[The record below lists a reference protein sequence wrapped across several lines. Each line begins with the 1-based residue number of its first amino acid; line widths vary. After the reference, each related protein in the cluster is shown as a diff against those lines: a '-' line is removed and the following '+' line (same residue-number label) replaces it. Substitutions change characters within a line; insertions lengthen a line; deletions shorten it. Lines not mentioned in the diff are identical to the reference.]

1 MGGESKVNRTLDSTR
16 YDAMVQMHR
25 RLMVEGGCRQEAV
38 AKWPAGN
45 DEVHRDFCCAIRLD
59 VPILPLTH
67 RCRHTMCAPC
77 NTRILTSASSVHVC
91 PLCRA
96 PIDDTEPS
104 VQLRDIVERRYPL
117 HVAHRLSTC
126 LAERQPADEA
136 LRLTCTATSTG
147 ASNARR
153 RDVFSMHAYTHV
165 APDRRCLSHGTGCR
179 ARVGHRVRRRDDARR
194 TVPRSHVRS

>member
-1 MGGESKVNRTLDSTR
+1 MRASKAAVYEAVESIAGLTTVLKEQLDSANLRLRHLEEVSNSVKKANRTLAM
-16 YDAMVQMHR
+16 DAMVQMHR
-25 RLMVEGGCRQEAV
+25 RLIVEGRCRQEAV

-45 DEVHRDFCCAIRLD
+45 DEVDRDFCCAICLD
-59 VPILPLTH
+59 VLILPVTH
-67 RCRHTMCAPC
+67 RCGHTMCAPC

-117 HVAHRLSTC
+117 HVAHRLSTY

-136 LRLTCTATSTG
+136 LQLTCTATSTG
-147 ASNARR
+147 A
-153 RDVFSMHAYTHV
+153 
-165 APDRRCLSHGTGCR
+165 
-179 ARVGHRVRRRDDARR
+179 
-194 TVPRSHVRS
+194 